1 MAELLKIHMCEE
13 DQKLFDGAQNQ
24 HSDDENIEDK
34 AKENKK
40 TKKKKEKN
48 EPKVNIEEEENSKQ
62 NSEEIGNN
70 EEEEEK
76 QKEDE
81 LTEQEN
87 NIPKKMTKTAKRK
100 AAKQA
105 LKTEQKKTLP
115 SGPVACE
122 CHTCGEEFD
131 SKSKLHIHLK
141 QSGHAIIKSVI
152 NPPVT
157 SGTNKKAEMKK
168 SKKK

>member
-1 MAELLKIHMCEE
+1 
-13 DQKLFDGAQNQ
+13 
-24 HSDDENIEDK
+24 
-34 AKENKK
+34 
-40 TKKKKEKN
+40 
-48 EPKVNIEEEENSKQ
+48 
-62 NSEEIGNN
+62 
-70 EEEEEK
+70 
-76 QKEDE
+76 
-81 LTEQEN
+81 
-87 NIPKKMTKTAKRK
+87 MTKTAKRK

-168 SKKK
+168 SKKKLGLQHHNTKHTNNNKSPVNKIHTKKMRE